1 MSINSVKTKQLL
13 IINEDDQFNEICI
26 EEDNTSKASQSYM
39 SEHINFQEW
48 NEEYNDDKSSMSI
61 ASGNCVQNF
70 LFDEI
75 MGSNL
80 IYN

>member
-1 MSINSVKTKQLL
+1 
-13 IINEDDQFNEICI
+13 
-26 EEDNTSKASQSYM
+26 M

-80 IYN
+80 IHN